1 MRIDVP
7 GLRRS
12 FLWAARGLRIG
23 LRERNFRIH
32 LTAACYVTAAAFL
45 AGLSRAEI
53 AVLCLCFALVTAAEL
68 VNTAVETLC
77 DRVTTQRD
85 PLIRDAKDIAA
96 GAVLMTA
103 LFSVAVAVILFCHP
117 APVRAILTNLSR
129 HMWMDAAL
137 IASVP
142 LAVGFIFAVEQK
154 GEPK

>member
-1 MRIDVP
+1 MRIDLY

-12 FLWAARGLRIG
+12 FQWAARGVCLA

-32 LTAACYVTAAAFL
+32 LTVSCYVTAAGFL

-53 AVLCLCFALVTAAEL
+53 AVLCLCFGLVIAAEM
-68 VNTAVETLC
+68 VNTAIETLC
-77 DRVTTQRD
+77 DRITGQID

-103 LFSVAVAVILFCHP
+103 LFSIAVALMLFAHP
-117 APVRAILTNLSR
+117 APVLTALGRLAR
-129 HMWMDAAL
+129 HIWIDAL
-137 IASVP
+137 LLVSIPV
-142 LAVGFIFAVEQK
+142 AVAFIFAVEQK